1 MFGFRV
7 ISFAKIQSLM
17 AYRHSSVFNNFVTKI
32 HLCCGAWSILQVV
45 GRSTEAHLI
54 VLMLEVLNLVLEALN
69 LVLEAL
75 NFGA

>member
-1 MFGFRV
+1 M
-7 ISFAKIQSLM
+7 
-17 AYRHSSVFNNFVTKI
+17 
-32 HLCCGAWSILQVV
+32 V